1 MVLKLRLVLLLILL
15 VAFLVINLLTRRNQN
30 EKQENF
36 QSSLEENKP
45 LKLDCVLGAV
55 NTNPKYLDFIPLFLK
70 SWKKFYPETDVKI
83 ILIADK
89 IPEEYQKYQDNI
101 ILYRSPNPKISTA
114 FISQFIRLLYPGLLP
129 YKNGVMITDIDNIPL
144 NNKFFKD
151 NLTGLNTSQWVNLRD
166 WTDKNQI
173 CMMWQI
179 ATPKLWREVFQV
191 ENVKEIDKIIEEV
204 NNKIEYTD
212 GATDK
217 NWFTDQFYLYD
228 KVMAWNQKTNKYLYL
243 KDKDT
248 GFNRLDR
255 FTFEEIDPKLKKEL
269 VNGEY
274 SDYHA
279 LRPPKQ
285 YQKIN
290 NEIVDLVNSK

>member
-1 MVLKLRLVLLLILL
+1 MVLKFRLILVIILLIILLLVNLFSQKL
-15 VAFLVINLLTRRNQN
+15 PIN
-30 EKQENF
+30 KENF
-36 QSSLEENKP
+36 DSSRDTNKP
-45 LKLDCVLGAV
+45 LKLECVLGAV
-55 NTNPKYLDFIPLFLK
+55 NTNPKYLHFIPLFLK

-89 IPEEYQKYQDNI
+89 IPEEYQKYSQNI
-101 ILYRSPNPKISTA
+101 ILYQSPNPKISTA

-151 NLTGLNTSQWVNLRD
+151 NLSGLNTSQWVNLRD
-166 WTDKNQI
+166 WTDENQI

-191 ENVKEIDKIIEEV
+191 ENIKEIDRIIEEV
-204 NNKIEYTD
+204 NSKIEYTD

-228 KVMAWNQKTNKYLYL
+228 KVMAWNQKTNKYIYL

-255 FTFEEIDPKLKKEL
+255 LYLKEIDDKLRKEL
-269 VNGEY
+269 ENGKY

-279 LRPPKQ
+279 LRPPQK
-285 YQKIN
+285 YEKIN
-290 NEIVDLVNSK
+290 NELVDFVRV